1 MWPGRPDGS
10 GRRGAKVGEQTR
22 FYGDTY
28 DWAFQNATVASLLA
42 ASVFFPR
49 GLRRKC
55 FAGGG
60 VATDVPQPGGKE
72 ISDQLGECT
81 ASLRV
86 RGLWFRLRR
95 AGKYAV
101 NMRSQ
106 KSHRNEALG
115 AWCGETMSFPG
126 QGLTSEQRLLAPG
139 RLLRRFSGVHPC
151 ATREPTRWQCKCSNM
166 SRSECPP
173 RT

>member
-86 RGLWFRLRR
+86 RELWFRLRR
-95 AGKYAV
+95 AGLLYCEIDHICEDFQTASWLSLSVSASLAASSAV
-101 NMRSQ
+101 TTVRS
-106 KSHRNEALG
+106 S
-115 AWCGETMSFPG
+115 
-126 QGLTSEQRLLAPG
+126 
-139 RLLRRFSGVHPC
+139 
-151 ATREPTRWQCKCSNM
+151 KCYIG
-166 SRSECPP
+166 
-173 RT
+173 

>member
-86 RGLWFRLRR
+86 RELWFRLRR
-95 AGKYAV
+95 AGINAFV
-101 NMRSQ
+101 
-106 KSHRNEALG
+106 
-115 AWCGETMSFPG
+115 PG
-126 QGLTSEQRLLAPG
+126 LA
-139 RLLRRFSGVHPC
+139 LRR
-151 ATREPTRWQCKCSNM
+151 AALSNM
-166 SRSECPP
+166 PWQGAFSRLIC
-173 RT
+173 RC